1 MTPRPV
7 LYTFRRCPYAM
18 RARWAVQVSALDV
31 ELREITLR
39 AKPAAMLVASPKGT
53 VPVLVLPDGQVID
66 ESLDVM
72 RWALAQH
79 DPEGWLTPAQGTLA
93 DMLALIEACERDF
106 KPHLDRYKYPARY
119 RAEWGG
125 APDAGDSDPL
135 ARAFAAQHFDVAQ
148 GFLSLLAA
156 RLEGGAAPRY
166 LFGTR
171 PALADFAIAPFV
183 RQFARHDAAR
193 FAQQATPALVLW
205 LGALLARPDF
215 EAVMARQAVWA
226 DTGAR

>member
-1 MTPRPV
+1 MDSGHALSRRPRP
-7 LYTFRRCPYAM
+7 RRN
-18 RARWAVQVSALDV
+18 
-31 ELREITLR
+31 
-39 AKPAAMLVASPKGT
+39 
-53 VPVLVLPDGQVID
+53 
-66 ESLDVM
+66 
-72 RWALAQH
+72 ALAAAA
-79 DPEGWLTPAQGTLA
+79 LMMASTSLA
-93 DMLALIEACERDF
+93 GCGEA
-106 KPHLDRYKYPARY
+106 
-119 RAEWGG
+119 
-125 APDAGDSDPL
+125 
-135 ARAFAAQHFDVAQ
+135 
-148 GFLSLLAA
+148 GFLSLLAV

-193 FAQQATPALVLW
+193 FAQQTAPALSQW

>member
-7 LYTFRRCPYAM
+7 LYTFRRCPYVM

-79 DPEGWLTPAQGTLA
+79 DPEGWLAPAQGTLA

-125 APDAGDSDPL
+125 APDAVTAIRWRAPL
-135 ARAFAAQHFDVAQ
+135 RRSISMPPRAFCRCWRCGWRVVRHRVTCSAP
-148 GFLSLLAA
+148 A
-156 RLEGGAAPRY
+156 RRWPTSPSRRSCASSPAM
-166 LFGTR
+166 TR
-171 PALADFAIAPFV
+171 PALHSRRRP
-183 RQFARHDAAR
+183 RCRSGWARCSR
-193 FAQQATPALVLW
+193 GPIL
-205 LGALLARPDF
+205 RP
-215 EAVMARQAVWA
+215 
-226 DTGAR
+226 